1 MPCLDVKIKVD
12 QKVYV
17 ENGPKFV
24 SEVTELLCKE
34 MSKPADYFMV
44 SLSHAMVT
52 FGGDGKKDTAFCVL
66 YYLSPRPHKDD
77 QKQQDLEEGQDKMK
91 ENISKIV
98 GTQLE
103 KHFNID
109 AKSYY
114 LVFTDPG
121 RNNWGWNKQIP
132 FK

>member
-24 SEVTELLCKE
+24 SEITELLCKE
-34 MSKPADYFMV
+34 MNKPPEYFMV

-52 FGGDGKKDTAFCVL
+52 FGGNVKNDTAFCVL
-66 YYLSPRPHKDD
+66 YYLSSQPHKDD
-77 QKQQDLEEGQDKMK
+77 QKQQDLQENHEKMK

-103 KHFNID
+103 KHFDIHG
-109 AKSYY
+109 KSYY
-114 LVFTDPG
+114 LIFTDVG
-121 RNNWGWNKQIP
+121 RDNWCWNKSIP